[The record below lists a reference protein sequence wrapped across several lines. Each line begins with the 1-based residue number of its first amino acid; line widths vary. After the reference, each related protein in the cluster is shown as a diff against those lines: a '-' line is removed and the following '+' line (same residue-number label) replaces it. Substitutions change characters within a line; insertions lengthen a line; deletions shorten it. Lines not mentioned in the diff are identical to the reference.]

1 MFRLLV
7 VIILI
12 FLDYISKKIIFT
24 NIELNNFIQ
33 ILPIMDFA
41 HIHNYGIAF
50 GLFSGILSSWLII
63 ICGLIIT
70 AIIYFMLTQTNNF
83 IEKWGFTLII
93 AGAISN
99 IMDRVIHK
107 YVLDFIYLH
116 YGEFYWP
123 AFNLADIYITLGVF
137 IILYQAFKGYKKK
150 SIK

>member
-137 IILYQAFKGYKKK
+137 IILFP
-150 SIK
+150 